1 MQRTMGATALRGGE
15 HGKRSM
21 TTARQPQRPV
31 GELLREWRERRRL
44 SQLAF
49 AIQSG
54 VSTRHL
60 SFVETGRSAPSR
72 EMVLHLSEQLEVPL
86 RERNQLLVAAGY
98 APAYAESALASP
110 QMGVVRAAVR
120 QVLAGHEPYPALAV
134 DRNWNIVDANAS
146 IALFTEGAAAH
157 LLEPPMNCL
166 RIGLHPDGLAWRI
179 VNLSEWRSHL
189 LGRLQRQIA
198 RTGDPALVQ
207 IYDELRAY
215 PYELPESEDELA
227 DANAIV
233 VPLRIRDIRD
243 RSRELTFFSTVTTFG
258 TPLDITVEELSIESF
273 FPADAETAAVLHERY
288 ASGMGGRRCD

>member
-1 MQRTMGATALRGGE
+1 MRGTMNATAASAGGRD
-15 HGKRSM
+15 KRLM
-21 TTARQPQRPV
+21 ATGLQVQHPV

-49 AIQSG
+49 AIQAG

-72 EMVLHLSEQLEVPL
+72 EMLLHLSEQLEVPL
-86 RERNQLLVAAGY
+86 RERNHLLVAAGY
-98 APAYAESALASP
+98 APAYAESTLDSP

-134 DRNWNIVDANAS
+134 DRCWNIVDANSS

-157 LLEPPMNCL
+157 LLEPPVNCL
-166 RIGLHPDGLAWRI
+166 RLGLHPDGLAWRI

-198 RTGDPALVQ
+198 RTADPGLVAL
-207 IYDELRAY
+207 YDELSAY
-215 PYELPESEDELA
+215 PYEQPELSKELA
-227 DANAIV
+227 DSNTIV
-233 VPLRIRDIRD
+233 VPLRIRDIHHRK
-243 RSRELTFFSTVTTFG
+243 RELTFLSTVTTFG
-258 TPLDITVEELSIESF
+258 TPLDVTVEELAIESF
-273 FPADAETAAVLHERY
+273 FPADAETAAALHERY
-288 ASGMGGRRCD
+288 TGRMDNRH